1 MGGLPPD
8 RQGGHGAAAVGDGN
22 LRTGVFMNMA
32 QKTVLV
38 AGATGLVGYAAL
50 KHFVRAPDCDV
61 IAVSRRLPPGIEAR
75 HVALDLTDAAACREA
90 VATVPDVTHLVYA
103 ALFELPGLVEG
114 WRSDRQIETN
124 GRMLRNLLDPL
135 MKAAPGLR
143 HVTLLQGTKAYG
155 VHVRPLAVPA
165 REGRSEMREQANFYW
180 TQEDYLRRVRAG
192 RDWCFTIL
200 RPVLI
205 VGEAIGGA
213 MNLIPALGAH
223 AAVMRERGPI
233 LPYPGGA
240 ERLAQAVDADLLARA
255 IAWAGD
261 AAAARDETFNVTN
274 GDVFSWP
281 NVWPAIAEAV
291 GMQPGPDEPFLL
303 QSLGSADWD
312 RVRQRHGLTSPAL
325 ADFVGL
331 SLEYADYQMRYGHT
345 EPGPP
350 AIVSTVKIA
359 QAGFHDVMDT
369 ELMFRKWFKV
379 FQKQRLLP
387 PP

>member
-1 MGGLPPD
+1 MPMG
-8 RQGGHGAAAVGDGN
+8 R
-22 LRTGVFMNMA
+22 
-32 QKTVLV
+32 KTVLV

-50 KHFVRAPDCDV
+50 KHFTRASDIDV
-61 IAVSRRLPPGIEAR
+61 IAVSRRRPPGKVVQ
-75 HVALDLTDAAACREA
+75 HLALDLTNPGACREA
-90 VATVPDVTHLVYA
+90 AEALRDVTHVVYA

-114 WRSDRQIETN
+114 WRNDQQITTN
-124 GRMLRNLLDPL
+124 DRMLRNLMGALLP
-135 MKAAPGLR
+135 AAPKLR

-165 REGRSEMREQANFYW
+165 REGRSEMREQPNFYW
-180 TQEDYLRRVRAG
+180 AQEDYLRAAQTG
-192 RDWCFTIL
+192 RDWTFTIL

-240 ERLAQAVDADLLARA
+240 ERVSQAVDADLLARA
-255 IAWAGD
+255 IDWSGETS
-261 AAAARDETFNVTN
+261 AARNETFNLTN

-281 NVWPAIAEAV
+281 NIWPAIAEAA
-291 GMQPGPDEPFLL
+291 GMRPGPDEPFLL
-303 QSLGSADWD
+303 QSLGRADWD
-312 RVRQRHGLTSPAL
+312 RVRQRFGLLSPAL
-325 ADFVGL
+325 PDFVGL

-359 QAGFHDVMDT
+359 QAGFHEVMDT
-369 ELMFRKWFKV
+369 ELMFRRWFKV
-379 FQKQRLLP
+379 FQQKRLLP

>member
-1 MGGLPPD
+1 MPMG
-8 RQGGHGAAAVGDGN
+8 R
-22 LRTGVFMNMA
+22 
-32 QKTVLV
+32 KTVLV

-50 KHFVRAPDCDV
+50 KHFASAPETDV
-61 IAVSRRLPPGIEAR
+61 IAISRRVPPGLTVR
-75 HVALDLTDAAACREA
+75 HLALDLTHEAECRAASDAFR
-90 VATVPDVTHLVYA
+90 DVTHFVYA

-114 WRSDRQIETN
+114 WRNDQQIATN
-124 GRMLRNLLDPL
+124 DRMLRNLLGPL
-135 MKAAPGLR
+135 LTAAPGLR

-165 REGRSEMREQANFYW
+165 REGRSEMREQPNFYW
-180 TQEDYLRRVRAG
+180 AQEDYLRAQQAG
-192 RDWCFTIL
+192 RDWAFTIL

-240 ERLAQAVDADLLARA
+240 ERVCQAVDADLLARA
-255 IAWAGD
+255 IAWAGE
-261 AAAARDETFNVTN
+261 APAARNETFNVTN

-281 NVWPAIAEAV
+281 NIWPAIADAV
-291 GMQPGPDEPFLL
+291 GMRPGSDEPFLL
-303 QSLGSADWD
+303 QSLGRADWD
-312 RVRQRHGLTSPAL
+312 RARQRFGLKSPAL
-325 ADFVGL
+325 DDFVGL

-345 EPGPP
+345 ESGPP
-350 AIVSTVKIA
+350 SIVSTIKIT
-359 QAGFHDVMDT
+359 QAGFHEVMDT
-369 ELMFRKWFKV
+369 EAMFRRWFKV
-379 FQKQRLLP
+379 FQQKRLLP

>member
-1 MGGLPPD
+1 MG
-8 RQGGHGAAAVGDGN
+8 R
-22 LRTGVFMNMA
+22 
-32 QKTVLV
+32 KTVLV

-50 KHFVRAPDCDV
+50 KHFAGGPDTDV
-61 IAVSRRLPPGIEAR
+61 IAVSRRAPPGVTVR
-75 HVALDLTDAAACREA
+75 HLALDLTDTTACRAAAGTLA
-90 VATVPDVTHLVYA
+90 GVTHLVYA

-114 WRSDRQIETN
+114 WRNHQQIATN
-124 GRMLRNLLDPL
+124 DRMLRNLLGPL
-135 MKAAPGLR
+135 IQAAPGLR

-165 REGRSEMREQANFYW
+165 REGRSEMREQPNFYW
-180 TQEDYLRRVRAG
+180 AQEDYLHSARAG
-192 RDWCFTIL
+192 RDWHFTIL
-200 RPVLI
+200 RPVLV

-213 MNLIPALGAH
+213 MNLIPALGAY

-240 ERLAQAVDADLLARA
+240 ERVSQAVDADLLAMA

-261 AAAARDETFNVTN
+261 TPGAWNETFNVTN

-281 NVWPAIAEAV
+281 NIWPAIADAF
-291 GMQPGPDEPFLL
+291 GMRPGPDEPFLL
-303 QSLGSADWD
+303 QSLSRADWD
-312 RVRQRHGLTSPAL
+312 RIRQHHGLRSPAL
-325 ADFVGL
+325 TEFVGL

-350 AIVSTVKIA
+350 AIVSTIKIA
-359 QAGFHDVMDT
+359 RAGFHEVMDT
-369 ELMFRKWFKV
+369 ELMFRKWFRL
-379 FQKQRLLP
+379 FQQKRLLP

>member
-1 MGGLPPD
+1 
-8 RQGGHGAAAVGDGN
+8 
-22 LRTGVFMNMA
+22 MA

-61 IAVSRRLPPGIEAR
+61 IAVSRRLPPAIGAR
-75 HVALDLTDAAACREA
+75 HVALDLTDATACRDA
-90 VATVPDVTHLVYA
+90 MKTLPDVTHLVYA
-103 ALFELPGLVEG
+103 ALFELPGLVQG
-114 WRSDRQIETN
+114 WRDAGQIETN
-124 GRMLRNLLDPL
+124 DRMLRNLLDPL
-135 MKAAPGLR
+135 IKAAPGLR

-155 VHVRPLAVPA
+155 VHVRPMAVPA
-165 REGRSEMREQANFYW
+165 REGRSELREQPNFYW
-180 TQEDYLRRVRAG
+180 TQEDYLRRVQAG
-192 RDWCFTIL
+192 RDWCFSIL

-240 ERLAQAVDADLLARA
+240 ERVSQAVDADLLARA

-261 AAAARDETFNVTN
+261 APAARDETFNVTN

-281 NVWPAIAEAV
+281 NVWPAIADAV

-303 QSLGSADWD
+303 QSLGSGDWD
-312 RVRQRHGLTSPAL
+312 RVRQRHALRSPAL

-350 AIVSTVKIA
+350 AIVSAVKIA
-359 QAGFHDVMDT
+359 QAGFHEVMDT
-369 ELMFRKWFKV
+369 ELMFRNWFKL